1 MVTPIGKGTR
11 GLIVAPPRTGKT
23 TILKQIANAITTN
36 HPEVHVMVLLIDE
49 RPEEVTDFQRSVKAE
64 VVASS
69 NDQDL
74 ETHVRLS
81 RFMIERCR
89 RMVEAGKDVFVLLD
103 SITRVARAYN
113 SVHGGSGRT
122 MTGGVDARAL
132 EIPRKMFA
140 SARKI
145 EEGGSL
151 TILATALVDTGSR
164 MDELIFQEFK
174 GTGNMELIL
183 DRKLSDRR
191 LFPAIDIP
199 KSGTRKEEKLFP
211 KHQIEAVRKLR
222 RTMVDLNPVE
232 AMETLIAAL
241 KKHKTNDELLAK
253 LASRPLKR
261 LTHTFDAASVQRSSP
276 RHRSRPGARARRWS
290 GCCRSTRPSSRADIP
305 TPPRLASQL
314 EVSTKSIHRDLEF
327 MRDRLELPIEYDG
340 SRFGYL
346 LHRGSQGLPHA
357 ANHGGRTLRARGR
370 REGPPA
376 IPRHQ
381 LREAAPERAQ
391 KDGAVPA
398 RHDFAQPD
406 RRRADHLLPHQRR
419 ADPGPGDLRR
429 AGQSHHGAP
438 ATRAHLSQAR
448 PASSPSNA
456 SSIPITSPTSTA
468 SGSSSPTTTC
478 ARTSA
483 PSSPRASKPSGRTGK
498 TFERRQ
504 KFSLEKRLRGSFGV
518 QSGQGEFDVVIRFN
532 ERVAD
537 YIREKKW
544 HDSQQLRE
552 LKDGGVELRLKL
564 SSLAEV
570 GRWVLSW
577 GGDAVVVRPAE
588 LAQSVRQSAQRV
600 LREGSA
606 S

>member
-1 MVTPIGKGTR
+1 MSKDTNTANGASGDNYGSGYLEISEKGFGFLRTAQNHFHPKPADIFVTPDTIKRSFLREGSLVAGPTQPPHRGNSPQLKSVEQVNGMAFEDYTKSVRFENLTTIDPIEKFRLETSPDLIETRVIDMVTPLGKGTR

-23 TILKQIANAITTN
+23 TILKQIANSITEN

-211 KHQIEAVRKLR
+211 KHHIESVRKLR
-222 RTMVDLNPVE
+222 RMMVDLNPVE
-232 AMETLIAAL
+232 AMETLVAAL
-241 KKHKTNDELLAK
+241 KKHKTNEELLAK
-253 LASRPLKR
+253 L
-261 LTHTFDAASVQRSSP
+261 
-276 RHRSRPGARARRWS
+276 G
-290 GCCRSTRPSSRADIP
+290 
-305 TPPRLASQL
+305 
-314 EVSTKSIHRDLEF
+314 
-327 MRDRLELPIEYDG
+327 
-340 SRFGYL
+340 
-346 LHRGSQGLPHA
+346 
-357 ANHGGRTLRARGR
+357 
-370 REGPPA
+370 
-376 IPRHQ
+376 
-381 LREAAPERAQ
+381 
-391 KDGAVPA
+391 
-398 RHDFAQPD
+398 
-406 RRRADHLLPHQRR
+406 
-419 ADPGPGDLRR
+419 
-429 AGQSHHGAP
+429 
-438 ATRAHLSQAR
+438 
-448 PASSPSNA
+448 
-456 SSIPITSPTSTA
+456 
-468 SGSSSPTTTC
+468 
-478 ARTSA
+478 
-483 PSSPRASKPSGRTGK
+483 
-498 TFERRQ
+498 
-504 KFSLEKRLRGSFGV
+504 
-518 QSGQGEFDVVIRFN
+518 
-532 ERVAD
+532 
-537 YIREKKW
+537 
-544 HDSQQLRE
+544 
-552 LKDGGVELRLKL
+552 
-564 SSLAEV
+564 
-570 GRWVLSW
+570 
-577 GGDAVVVRPAE
+577 
-588 LAQSVRQSAQRV
+588 
-600 LREGSA
+600 
-606 S
+606 

>member
-1 MVTPIGKGTR
+1 MSSNNNASTDHGAGYLEISDKGFGFLRTAANHFHPKPTDIFVTPDTIKRSFLREGSLVSGPTQPPHRGTSPQLKSVDSVNDMRFEDYTKAVRFENLTSIDPIEKFNLETAPDLIETRVIDLVTPIGKGTR

-89 RMVEAGKDVFVLLD
+89 RIVETGKDVFVLLD
-103 SITRVARAYN
+103 SLTRVARAYN

-145 EEGGSL
+145 ENGGSL

-211 KHQIEAVRKLR
+211 GTKIEAVRKLR
-222 RTMVDLNPVE
+222 RMMVDLNPVE
-232 AMETLIAAL
+232 AMETLTAAL

-253 LASRPLKR
+253 L
-261 LTHTFDAASVQRSSP
+261 
-276 RHRSRPGARARRWS
+276 
-290 GCCRSTRPSSRADIP
+290 
-305 TPPRLASQL
+305 
-314 EVSTKSIHRDLEF
+314 
-327 MRDRLELPIEYDG
+327 
-340 SRFGYL
+340 
-346 LHRGSQGLPHA
+346 
-357 ANHGGRTLRARGR
+357 
-370 REGPPA
+370 
-376 IPRHQ
+376 
-381 LREAAPERAQ
+381 
-391 KDGAVPA
+391 
-398 RHDFAQPD
+398 
-406 RRRADHLLPHQRR
+406 
-419 ADPGPGDLRR
+419 
-429 AGQSHHGAP
+429 
-438 ATRAHLSQAR
+438 
-448 PASSPSNA
+448 
-456 SSIPITSPTSTA
+456 
-468 SGSSSPTTTC
+468 
-478 ARTSA
+478 
-483 PSSPRASKPSGRTGK
+483 
-498 TFERRQ
+498 
-504 KFSLEKRLRGSFGV
+504 EK
-518 QSGQGEFDVVIRFN
+518 
-532 ERVAD
+532 
-537 YIREKKW
+537 
-544 HDSQQLRE
+544 
-552 LKDGGVELRLKL
+552 
-564 SSLAEV
+564 
-570 GRWVLSW
+570 
-577 GGDAVVVRPAE
+577 
-588 LAQSVRQSAQRV
+588 
-600 LREGSA
+600 
-606 S
+606 

>member
-1 MVTPIGKGTR
+1 MSTGHQHQHQHNNPPATERGSGYLEISEKGFGFLRTAENHFHPKPSDIFVTPDTIKRHFLREGSKVVGPTQPPHRGNSPQLKSVEEVNGMKFEDYTKTVRFENLTTIDPIEKFRLETSPDLIETRVIDMVTPIGKGTR

-23 TILKQIANAITTN
+23 TILKQIANAVTTN
-36 HPEVHVMVLLIDE
+36 HPEVHVLVLLIDE
-49 RPEEVTDFQRSVKAE
+49 RPEEVTDFQRSVNAE

-191 LFPAIDIP
+191 LFPSIDIP

-232 AMETLIAAL
+232 AMETLVAAL
-241 KKHKTNDELLAK
+241 KKHKTNEELLSK
-253 LASRPLKR
+253 L
-261 LTHTFDAASVQRSSP
+261 V
-276 RHRSRPGARARRWS
+276 
-290 GCCRSTRPSSRADIP
+290 
-305 TPPRLASQL
+305 
-314 EVSTKSIHRDLEF
+314 
-327 MRDRLELPIEYDG
+327 
-340 SRFGYL
+340 
-346 LHRGSQGLPHA
+346 
-357 ANHGGRTLRARGR
+357 
-370 REGPPA
+370 
-376 IPRHQ
+376 
-381 LREAAPERAQ
+381 
-391 KDGAVPA
+391 
-398 RHDFAQPD
+398 
-406 RRRADHLLPHQRR
+406 
-419 ADPGPGDLRR
+419 
-429 AGQSHHGAP
+429 
-438 ATRAHLSQAR
+438 
-448 PASSPSNA
+448 
-456 SSIPITSPTSTA
+456 
-468 SGSSSPTTTC
+468 
-478 ARTSA
+478 
-483 PSSPRASKPSGRTGK
+483 
-498 TFERRQ
+498 
-504 KFSLEKRLRGSFGV
+504 
-518 QSGQGEFDVVIRFN
+518 
-532 ERVAD
+532 
-537 YIREKKW
+537 
-544 HDSQQLRE
+544 
-552 LKDGGVELRLKL
+552 
-564 SSLAEV
+564 
-570 GRWVLSW
+570 
-577 GGDAVVVRPAE
+577 
-588 LAQSVRQSAQRV
+588 
-600 LREGSA
+600 
-606 S
+606 

>member
-1 MVTPIGKGTR
+1 MSNAPSATTPEVGSGYLEISEKGFGFLRSPENHFAPKPTDIFVTPDTIKKSFLREGSLITGALQPPHRGSSSQLKVVETVNGMPFADYTKSLRFENLTTIDPLDKFRLETSPDLLETRIIDLVTPLGKGTR

-23 TILKQIANAITTN
+23 TVLKQIANAITAN
-36 HPEVHVMVLLIDE
+36 HPEVDVMVLLIDE

-174 GTGNMELIL
+174 GTGNMELVL

-241 KKHKTNDELLAK
+241 KKHKTNEELLAK
-253 LASRPLKR
+253 L
-261 LTHTFDAASVQRSSP
+261 
-276 RHRSRPGARARRWS
+276 
-290 GCCRSTRPSSRADIP
+290 
-305 TPPRLASQL
+305 
-314 EVSTKSIHRDLEF
+314 
-327 MRDRLELPIEYDG
+327 DRG
-340 SRFGYL
+340 
-346 LHRGSQGLPHA
+346 
-357 ANHGGRTLRARGR
+357 
-370 REGPPA
+370 
-376 IPRHQ
+376 
-381 LREAAPERAQ
+381 
-391 KDGAVPA
+391 
-398 RHDFAQPD
+398 
-406 RRRADHLLPHQRR
+406 
-419 ADPGPGDLRR
+419 
-429 AGQSHHGAP
+429 
-438 ATRAHLSQAR
+438 
-448 PASSPSNA
+448 
-456 SSIPITSPTSTA
+456 
-468 SGSSSPTTTC
+468 
-478 ARTSA
+478 
-483 PSSPRASKPSGRTGK
+483 
-498 TFERRQ
+498 
-504 KFSLEKRLRGSFGV
+504 
-518 QSGQGEFDVVIRFN
+518 
-532 ERVAD
+532 
-537 YIREKKW
+537 
-544 HDSQQLRE
+544 
-552 LKDGGVELRLKL
+552 
-564 SSLAEV
+564 
-570 GRWVLSW
+570 
-577 GGDAVVVRPAE
+577 
-588 LAQSVRQSAQRV
+588 
-600 LREGSA
+600 
-606 S
+606 